1 MCGKTHRWFEPTHR
15 TNTNPKKQNIMIFK
29 NKQTNTF
36 ETQGEWFDRI
46 TLNIGKAVCLLGIVL
61 AIAAAVAHVA
71 TGLWLNLLIDAA
83 VMAGAILGLTHNENR
98 D

>member
-1 MCGKTHRWFEPTHR
+1 
-15 TNTNPKKQNIMIFK
+15 MIFK

-83 VMAGAILGLTHNENR
+83 LMAGAILGLTHNENR